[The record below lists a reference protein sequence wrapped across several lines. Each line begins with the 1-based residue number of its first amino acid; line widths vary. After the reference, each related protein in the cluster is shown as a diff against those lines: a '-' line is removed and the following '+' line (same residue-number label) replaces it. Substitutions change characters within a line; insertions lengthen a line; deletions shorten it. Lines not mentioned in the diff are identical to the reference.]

1 MTLRHVDTFEKLGF
15 PINFSANYFLP
26 KHNLSQSMLEIT
38 PTKSKPWI
46 GIAPFAHHSSKTYPE
61 DLMQQVIAG
70 LANLEVQVFLFGG
83 GRHEAAILE
92 KMTLL
97 GANCINMANKVSFEH
112 ELEIISNLDLM
123 LSMDS
128 GNAHLAALY
137 GVNTITL
144 WGATHP
150 YAGFAPYGQP
160 DSNCLTADRVQ
171 YPFLPTSVYGN
182 REVSGYE
189 NAMRTITPE
198 QILQKIRTQL
208 GEHFGN

>member
-1 MTLRHVDTFEKLGF
+1 
-15 PINFSANYFLP
+15 
-26 KHNLSQSMLEIT
+26 
-38 PTKSKPWI
+38 
-46 GIAPFAHHSSKTYPE
+46 
-61 DLMQQVIAG
+61 MQQVLVG

-97 GANCINMANKVSFEH
+97 GPNCINTANKVSFEH
-112 ELEIISNLDLM
+112 ELELISNLDLM